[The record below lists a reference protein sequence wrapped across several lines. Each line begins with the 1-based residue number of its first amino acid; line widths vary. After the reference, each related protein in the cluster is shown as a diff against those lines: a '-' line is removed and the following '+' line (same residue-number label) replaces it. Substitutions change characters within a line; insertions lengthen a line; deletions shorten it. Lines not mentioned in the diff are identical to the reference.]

1 MIAGHLPG
9 RIGKQC
15 RERWHNHL
23 NPNIR
28 KDPWTPEEDKI
39 IYQAHERI
47 GNKWAEIAK
56 LLPGRTDN
64 AIKNHWN
71 SSMKRKVRSRLPPA
85 HRYPVTPVRVCFAC
99 VLPCAVYSI
108 SIILVYD
115 ALRCATMRYLLPTCV
130 VPNAFSPVRVVLS
143 HTRGKCPSLDTGH
156 WSFSAASPVLTS
168 QGCLS
173 CLGPGV

>member
-71 SSMKRKVRSRLPPA
+71 SSMKRKVRLRLPPA
-85 HRYPVTPVRVCFAC
+85 HRYPVTPVRVSFRVPYIASPSFSCTMR
-99 VLPCAVYSI
+99 
-108 SIILVYD
+108 YD
-115 ALRCATMRYLLPTCV
+115 ALSVAHMRGPKRILARSRCV
-130 VPNAFSPVRVVLS
+130 VPHARKVPFAR
-143 HTRGKCPSLDTGH
+143 H
-156 WSFSAASPVLTS
+156 WSLVLLGRLPSA
-168 QGCLS
+168 
-173 CLGPGV
+173 